1 MGSILDI
8 SEKRVVG
15 GEGLAPQKGYACPR
29 SLTFCLF
36 LQVRL
41 HTKLLPLKVCEEIIN
56 FFPLMISDNWVSSS
70 EQPLCGG
77 R

>member
-1 MGSILDI
+1 M
-8 SEKRVVG
+8 

-36 LQVRL
+36 LRVRL
-41 HTKLLPLKVCEEIIN
+41 HTKLLPIQVCEEIIN

-77 R
+77 